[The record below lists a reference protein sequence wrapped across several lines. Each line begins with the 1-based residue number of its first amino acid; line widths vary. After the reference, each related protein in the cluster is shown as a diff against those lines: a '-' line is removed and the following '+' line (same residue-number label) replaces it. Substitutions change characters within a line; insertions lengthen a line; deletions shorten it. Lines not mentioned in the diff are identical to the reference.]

1 MKKITLEVP
10 DHKVNFVIE
19 LINQLGLKSSEQPE
33 IPEEHKEIVRERIRT
48 SSQDDLVSWKE
59 ARKRLKFKSEN

>member
-10 DHKVNFVIE
+10 DHKVDFVIE
-19 LINQLGLKSSEQPE
+19 LINQLGLKSSEEYE

-48 SSQDDLVSWKE
+48 STPDNLVPWDE
-59 ARKRLKFKSEN
+59 ARKKLNFKDKN

>member
-10 DHKVNFVIE
+10 DDKIDFVIE
-19 LINQLGLKSSEQPE
+19 LINQLGLKTSEDPE

-48 SSQDDLVSWKE
+48 SSQENFITWEE
-59 ARKRLKFKSEN
+59 ARKKLKFKSDN

>member
-10 DHKVNFVIE
+10 DHKVDFVIE
-19 LINQLGLKSSEQPE
+19 LINQLGLKSSEEPD
-33 IPEEHKEIVRERIRT
+33 IPEEHKEIVRKRIRT
-48 SSQDDLVSWKE
+48 SSKNDFVSWEE